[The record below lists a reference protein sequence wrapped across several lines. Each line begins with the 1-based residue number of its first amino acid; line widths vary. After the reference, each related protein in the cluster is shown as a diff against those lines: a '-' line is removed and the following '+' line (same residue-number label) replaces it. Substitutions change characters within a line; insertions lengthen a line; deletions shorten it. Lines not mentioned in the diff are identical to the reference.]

1 MRQLPS
7 AGCGEDEELD
17 QSPTDDTGIGGF
29 GLIAEFRFPFLEEVY
44 PSQFHRRFTFFL
56 HGKKE
61 QINKV

>member
-44 PSQFHRRFTFFL
+44 SKSVSSTIHFFPSWEERT
-56 HGKKE
+56 
-61 QINKV
+61 NK